1 MLHLGCR
8 GRWFEPSLRYKG
20 HGGRPEL
27 LKGLNMSKP
36 IVPPN
41 GVCGVIGNTIP
52 LQGIVQS
59 SSLSFSTCSFVMV
72 LIIEYFSTQIGKAAT
87 LRMW

>member
-1 MLHLGCR
+1 MLVLGTR
-8 GRWFEPSLRYKG
+8 GRKFESCFPYKG
-20 HGGRPEL
+20 HGGRPVL

-52 LQGIVQS
+52 LQGIV
-59 SSLSFSTCSFVMV
+59 
-72 LIIEYFSTQIGKAAT
+72 
-87 LRMW
+87 

>member
-20 HGGRPEL
+20 HGGRPVL

-52 LQGIVQS
+52 LQGIV
-59 SSLSFSTCSFVMV
+59 
-72 LIIEYFSTQIGKAAT
+72 
-87 LRMW
+87 